1 MKKNII
7 FIQLGLLFIG
17 IVLVFFF
24 YFYPN
29 MKASKLKEK
38 TIQKEIAGN
47 ETDTIIKNE
56 FTNVIYKGENA
67 GNIFTIH
74 ADKAEIRKD
83 ADLIYMKNMFVTI
96 VLGDED
102 WIIECEVGTYDKT
115 TYDITCSKNM
125 KAASSDGHT
134 TIYSQNLNFIADEF
148 ATIYNKVSIIDKE
161 GFELQSDR
169 IFYDFESK
177 IYKVNMFNTDE
188 DVKIKLIKWKNYSE

>member
-17 IVLVFFF
+17 IVLVFSF

-29 MKASKLKEK
+29 MKVSKLKEK
-38 TIQKEIAGN
+38 TIQKEIVGN
-47 ETDTIIKNE
+47 ETDANIKNE
-56 FTNVIYKGENA
+56 FTNVIYKGKNT
-67 GNIFTIH
+67 GNVFTIL

-83 ADLIYMKNMFVTI
+83 TDLIYMKNMFVTV
-96 VLGDED
+96 VLGDGD
-102 WIIECEVGTYDKT
+102 LIIQCEVGTYNKT

-125 KAASSDGHT
+125 KASSSDDNT
-134 TIYSQNLNFIADEF
+134 TIYSQNLDFIADES
-148 ATIYNKVSIIDKE
+148 ATIYNKVSIVDKE

-177 IYKVNMFNTDE
+177 IYKVNMFNADE
-188 DVKIKLIKWKNYSE
+188 NVKIKLIK

>member
-1 MKKNII
+1 MRKNII

-17 IVLVFFF
+17 IVLVFSF
-24 YFYPN
+24 YLYPN
-29 MKASKLKEK
+29 MKANKLKEK

-56 FTNVIYKGENA
+56 FTNVIYKGENT
-67 GNIFTIH
+67 GNVFTIH

-83 ADLIYMKNMFVTI
+83 ADLIYMKNMLVTI

-125 KAASSDGHT
+125 KASSSDGYT
-134 TIYSQNLNFIADEF
+134 TIYSQNLDFVADEF

-161 GFELQSDR
+161 GFEVQSDR

-188 DVKIKLIKWKNYSE
+188 DVKIKLIK

>member
-134 TIYSQNLNFIADEF
+134 TIYSQNLDLINDET
-148 ATIYNKVSIIDKE
+148 ATIYNNVVIIDENKSS
-161 GFELQSDR
+161 LYADKVN
-169 IFYDFESK
+169 YDFENKLYHIS
-177 IYKVNMFNTDE
+177 MFDQN
-188 DVKIKLIKWKNYSE
+188 KSIKMKLIE